1 MKHVQLATLAALTLL
16 VSCTSTEAQ
25 TQPAPGAADQ
35 SAVAVMTPAANAPAR
50 NGEVFGKAPA
60 SAQPVAAAAVMTN
73 AANYDGKT
81 VLLEGAVK
89 EVCKVKGCW
98 MTMAE
103 SGQTMRVT
111 FENYAFF
118 VPKDCAG
125 RKVVVEGKF
134 AVKETSVADLKHYL
148 EDAGKHDEAAKVTE
162 PKRELTLVASGVQFV
177 EAADAK

>member
-16 VSCTSTEAQ
+16 ASCTSTEVQA
-25 TQPAPGAADQ
+25 Q
-35 SAVAVMTPAANAPAR
+35 SAPRATDQVAAVTPAADAPAR
-50 NGEVFGKAPA
+50 KGEVFGKAPA
-60 SAQPVAAAAVMTN
+60 NAQPVAAAAVMTN

-162 PKRELTLVASGVQFV
+162 PKRELTLVATGVQFV

>member
-1 MKHVQLATLAALTLL
+1 
-16 VSCTSTEAQ
+16 
-25 TQPAPGAADQ
+25 
-35 SAVAVMTPAANAPAR
+35 
-50 NGEVFGKAPA
+50 
-60 SAQPVAAAAVMTN
+60 MTN

-162 PKRELTLVASGVQFV
+162 PKRELTLVATGVQFV

>member
-16 VSCTSTEAQ
+16 AACTSNEAQ
-25 TQPAPGAADQ
+25 TQSAPRATDQ
-35 SAVAVMTPAANAPAR
+35 VAVMTPAANAPAR

-60 SAQPVAAAAVMTN
+60 SAQPVAAATVLTN
-73 AANYDGKT
+73 AANYDGKA

-162 PKRELTLVASGVQFV
+162 PKRELTLVATGVQFV
-177 EAADAK
+177 D

>member
-16 VSCTSTEAQ
+16 ASCTSTEVQA
-25 TQPAPGAADQ
+25 Q
-35 SAVAVMTPAANAPAR
+35 SAPRATDQVAVMTPAADAATR
-50 NGEVFGKAPA
+50 KGEVFGKAPA

-162 PKRELTLVASGVQFV
+162 PKRELTLVATGVQFV
-177 EAADAK
+177 EAAGAK

>member
-16 VSCTSTEAQ
+16 ASCTSTEAQ
-25 TQPAPGAADQ
+25 TQPAPRATDQ
-35 SAVAVMTPAANAPAR
+35 VAVTTPAADAPAR
-50 NGEVFGKAPA
+50 KGEVFGNAPA

-162 PKRELTLVASGVQFV
+162 PKRELTLVATGVQFV
-177 EAADAK
+177 EAVGAK

>member
-16 VSCTSTEAQ
+16 ASCTSTEVQA
-25 TQPAPGAADQ
+25 Q
-35 SAVAVMTPAANAPAR
+35 SAPRATDQVAAVTPAAPAR
-50 NGEVFGKAPA
+50 KGEVFGKAPA

-162 PKRELTLVASGVQFV
+162 PKRELTLVATGVQFV